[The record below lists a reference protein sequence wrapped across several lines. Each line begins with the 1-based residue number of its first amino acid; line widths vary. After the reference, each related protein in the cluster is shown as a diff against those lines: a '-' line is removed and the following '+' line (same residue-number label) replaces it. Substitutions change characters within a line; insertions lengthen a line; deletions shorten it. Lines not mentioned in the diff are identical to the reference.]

1 MTYVYEKQLGKYDSS
16 TNFYGDKLIVEY
28 VFSSVDNCIKVV
40 EMTRVGENEF
50 GEVVNNFHR
59 MNWMSKEGQ
68 ASLMEDL
75 ENDYLDNHSTS
86 RTRQGLLSDGE
97 MNFLRNNL
105 SKSFDADTEADLM
118 DEDSRWM
125 SDEEESFLNSKME
138 LSYGI

>member
-1 MTYVYEKQLGKYDSS
+1 MTYVFEKTFGKFDSS
-16 TNFYGDKLIVEY
+16 TNFEGNKLIVEY
-28 VFSSVDNCIKVV
+28 CFSSVDECIKIV
-40 EMTRVGENEF
+40 EMTRIGANEF
-50 GEVVNNFHR
+50 GEIGENFHR

-105 SKSFDADTEADLM
+105 LNSFDADTWRMKEIEPHFSC
-118 DEDSRWM
+118 EDTKIKVYHAGSW
-125 SDEEESFLNSKME
+125 SSFT
-138 LSYGI
+138 